1 MAPCRCTYELAVLSD
16 LKQRGARI
24 LGIATGISD
33 LAGIVDDALD
43 LQTSVPER
51 ARALLYLPVL
61 QLMAYYRAIGRGL
74 NPDRPRNLVMS
85 VRLSGAE
92 MVDDAG

>member
-1 MAPCRCTYELAVLSD
+1 
-16 LKQRGARI
+16 
-24 LGIATGISD
+24 
-33 LAGIVDDALD
+33 VDDALD

-74 NPDRPRNLVMS
+74 NPDSTRNLVMS